1 MQDAASSARVRS
13 HEARDRLVE
22 LLQRFGDRG
31 ACEKRARRR
40 VNALQDRCSAARDAI
55 FERRI
60 DAADLRYGTIEASQ
74 RIKEAWCKMNERFH
88 DLSVKFILP
97 EETALCAELER
108 HAADLADLRREKVL
122 QSVILFQVDLSCDPA
137 RIQGLPLP
145 RFLHSF
151 NSDGSAAERLAMTQ
165 LARLTAFIA
174 KVLNINVPFR
184 LDFRP
189 SHCNILSG
197 KDGRVALA
205 LSPPSPAAVS
215 SAITTLSNTAAAG
228 SDPSLPS
235 DTWVM
240 NYRRALHLL
249 ALNVRHLMLT
259 QLDAGTEEK
268 TYRKICA
275 TNDIAPS
282 VTLRTLAAISRQA
295 RLGYGDDL
303 SCEVCSIWLLFFWI
317 YMAIFK
323 ICRALYPRPL
333 SAFSCNNALVGREGG
348 VRLRRRRR
356 RRRRGFLFE

>member
-22 LLQRFGDRG
+22 LLQRMGEREIFE
-31 ACEKRARRR
+31 ARARRSLT
-40 VNALQDRCSAARDAI
+40 ALQDRCSAARDAI

-60 DAADLRYGTIEASQ
+60 DAADLRYRTIEASQ
-74 RIKEAWCKMNERFH
+74 RIQEAWYKMNARFH
-88 DLSVKFILP
+88 DLSVKCILP

-108 HAADLADLRREKVL
+108 HAAVLAELRREKVL
-122 QSVILFQVDLSCDPA
+122 QSVSLFQVDLSSDPG

-145 RFLHSF
+145 RYLHSF
-151 NSDGSAAERLAMTQ
+151 NSDGSAAERLAITQ

-189 SHCNILSG
+189 SHCNILG
-197 KDGRVALA
+197 GRDGHVALA
-205 LSPPSPAAVS
+205 LSPPSPAVMS
-215 SAITTLSNTAAAG
+215 SSITTLSNTAAAG
-228 SDPSLPS
+228 SEPLLPS

-259 QLDAGTEEK
+259 QLEGDTEEEN
-268 TYRKICA
+268 YRKICA

-295 RLGYGDDL
+295 RLGYGSDL
-303 SCEVCSIWLLFFWI
+303 SCEVCL
-317 YMAIFK
+317 
-323 ICRALYPRPL
+323 
-333 SAFSCNNALVGREGG
+333 
-348 VRLRRRRR
+348 
-356 RRRRGFLFE
+356 